1 MAQVLHGCARTTKA
15 VRRELQNSKK
25 KTTELAKEY
34 KINRKTVA
42 RWRKR
47 DYVEDTP
54 MGPKN
59 PRSTVLSIKEEAMI
73 VTFRK
78 HTLLPLDDCLYTLQ
92 EQIPHLTR
100 SSLYRCLK
108 RHGINKLPEEN
119 VQNKQT
125 KKFAKYTEGYL
136 HIDITQMRTEEGKLY
151 LFVAIDRN
159 TKFVCAELY
168 SNQTKKTTAEF
179 LKKVIKRFPYKIQ
192 IILTDNGIQ
201 FTHRP
206 QDKYATKHLFDQICE
221 AHKIEHRLTKV
232 NHPWT
237 NGQVERMNRTL
248 KEATVK
254 KYHYKNHEEL
264 TKHLAHFLNVYN
276 FAKKLKTLKGLTPY
290 EKILRIFESNP
301 ELFKKKSNPNT
312 LKPYRV
318 YVAM

>member
-1 MAQVLHGCARTTKA
+1 MAQVLHGCARTTQA
-15 VRRELQNSKK
+15 VRRELQNSQK
-25 KTTELAKEY
+25 KTKELAEEY
-34 KINRKTVA
+34 KINRKTA
-42 RWRKR
+42 AKWRKR
-47 DYVEDTP
+47 DYVEDTR

-59 PRSTVLSIKEEAMI
+59 PRSTVLSIEEEAMI

-92 EQIPHLTR
+92 ENIPHLTR

-108 RHGINKLPEEN
+108 RHGINTLPKEN
-119 VQNKQT
+119 VVKKQT
-125 KKFAKYTEGYL
+125 KKFAKYTKGYL
-136 HIDITQMRTEEGKLY
+136 HMDITQVRTEEGKLY

-159 TKFVCAELY
+159 SKFACAELY
-168 SNQTKKTTAEF
+168 PDQTKKTTAHF
-179 LKKVIKRFPYKIQ
+179 LKKVIKCFPYQIQ

-206 QDKYATKHLFDQICE
+206 QDKYAAKHLFDQICE

-264 TKHLAHFLNVYN
+264 KKHLAHFLNAYN

-290 EKILRIFESNP
+290 EKILRIFGSNP
-301 ELFKKKSNPNT
+301 ELFKKKPKPNT
-312 LKPYRV
+312 LKPYS
-318 YVAM
+318 

>member
-1 MAQVLHGCARTTKA
+1 MAQVLHGCARTTQA
-15 VRRELQNSKK
+15 VRTELQNSQKEA
-25 KTTELAKEY
+25 TELAKEY

-42 RWRKR
+42 RRRKR
-47 DYVEDTP
+47 NYVEDTP

-59 PRSTVLSIKEEAMI
+59 PRSTVLSIEEEAMI

-92 EQIPHLTR
+92 EKIPHLTR

-108 RHGINKLPEEN
+108 RHGVNKLPEEN

-136 HIDITQMRTEEGKLY
+136 HMDITQMRTEEGKRY

-159 TKFVCAELY
+159 SKFACAELY

-179 LKKVIKRFPYKIQ
+179 LQKVIKRFPYKIQ

-206 QDKYATKHLFDQICE
+206 QDKYAAKHLFDQICE
-221 AHKIEHRLTKV
+221 THKIEHRLTKV
-232 NHPWT
+232 NHPWM

-254 KYHYKNHEEL
+254 KYHCKTHEEL
-264 TKHLAHFLNVYN
+264 KKHLANFLDVYN

-290 EKILRIFESNP
+290 EKIVCIFESNP
-301 ELFKKKSNPNT
+301 
-312 LKPYRV
+312 
-318 YVAM
+318 